1 MAVREVHMVLPGQVH
16 SPGSPSG
23 GDIFDRRLCQGLAGT
38 WSVREHPVAGAWP
51 RPGPEGHE
59 ELARTLAGL
68 PDGAV
73 VLLDGLVGCAAP
85 EVLRAQAGRLRL
97 VVLVHLPLGDETG
110 RPADQAA
117 ELDAG
122 EREALRAAAAVVATS
137 AWTARRLVGHHGLP
151 PDRVHVAT
159 PGVDPAPPAAG
170 TDGASRMLC
179 VAAVTPLK
187 AQDLLVEALAAVTD
201 QRWTCRCVG
210 AVDRA
215 PGYVDRLRHTIG
227 AHRLTRRVRLVG
239 PLTGADLAAEYAA
252 ADLVVL
258 PSRAEAYGMVVT
270 EALARGVPVLATD
283 VGGVREALGRA
294 PDGQLPG
301 LLVPPGDPDALA
313 AALRRWLTDPGTRW
327 RLRRAAYA
335 RREALPDW
343 RATAATVAGVL
354 AGVVAGTAGP
364 DPVASPGPVAQGP
377 A

>member
-1 MAVREVHMVLPGQVH
+1 MVREVQVVVPGQVH
-16 SPGSPSG
+16 APGAPSG
-23 GDIFDRRLCQGLAGT
+23 GDIYDRRLCQGLADT
-38 WSVREHPVAGAWP
+38 WSVREHAVPGSWP
-51 RPGPEGHE
+51 LPGPAGYDA
-59 ELARTLAGL
+59 LARTLAAL

-73 VLLDGLVGCAAP
+73 VLLDGLVGGAAP
-85 EVLRAQAGRLRL
+85 EVLVAEADRLRL

-110 RPADQAA
+110 RPAAEVA

-122 EREALRAAAAVVATS
+122 ERRALRAAAAVVATS
-137 AWTARRLVGHHGLP
+137 DWTARRLVDRHGLP

-159 PGVDPAPPAAG
+159 PGVDPAPLATG
-170 TDGASRMLC
+170 TDGASRLLC

-187 AQDLLVEALAAVTD
+187 AQDLLVEALATLTD

-258 PSRAEAYGMVVT
+258 PSHAEAYGMVVT

-294 PDGQLPG
+294 PDGGLPG
-301 LLVPPGDPDALA
+301 MLVPPGDPAALA
-313 AALRRWLTDPGTRW
+313 TAIRRWLTDPGTRR
-327 RLRRAAYA
+327 RLRRAAHA
-335 RREALPDW
+335 RRETLPGW
-343 RATAATVAGVL
+343 QVTARTVADVL
-354 AGVVAGTAGP
+354 SGLVTGNPPPRPVAAIGPTAG
-364 DPVASPGPVAQGP
+364 QP